1 MSINEL
7 KKLSSRE
14 LNKFMSKIT
23 AKEVKEI
30 LNNENLGGGLS
41 KYNKDILVDILLDL
55 IYETNESGLMG
66 TLKPKKVKKSNKRK
80 IKIEENK
87 EDTLLET
94 ISKVAK
100 DILENLVVD
109 PEQYYEEYLEQ
120 HEEENERLEALGTMG
135 EMMRASFF
143 RNKILDMLTD
153 KIKEVTKK
161 SYIDYM
167 FDDDANEVLVEES
180 LKIGKVIHRQLA
192 KYYHPDKA
200 TGDTEKFKNIQAD
213 YERFKVEIETFK

>member
-1 MSINEL
+1 MGINEL
-7 KKLSSRE
+7 KKLSPRE

-41 KYNKDILVDILLDL
+41 KYNKDTLVDILLDL

-66 TLKPKKVKKSNKRK
+66 TLKPKKVKKSNKK
-80 IKIEENK
+80 IKIKENK

-109 PEQYYEEYLEQ
+109 PEQYYKEYLEQ
-120 HEEENERLEALGTMG
+120 HEEENERLEAWGTMG

-143 RNKILDMLTD
+143 REKILNMLTD
-153 KIKEVTKK
+153 KIREITGKR
-161 SYIDYM
+161 YIDYA
-167 FDDDANEVLVEES
+167 FDDDVNRVLVEES
-180 LKIGKVIHRQLA
+180 LKIGKVIHRQLV
-192 KYYHPDKA
+192 KYYHPDKS
-200 TGDTEKFKNIQAD
+200 TGDTEKFKNIQSD
-213 YERFKVEIETFK
+213 YERFKVEIEEFK

>member
-14 LNKFMSKIT
+14 LAKFTSKTT
-23 AKEVKEI
+23 AKEIKEI

-41 KYNKDILVDILLDL
+41 KYNKDTLVDILLDL
-55 IYETNESGLMG
+55 IYDTNESGLID
-66 TLKPKKVKKSNKRK
+66 TLKPKKVRKSKKVK
-80 IKIEENK
+80 IKENK

-120 HEEENERLEALGTMG
+120 HEEENERLEAWGAMG
-135 EMMRASFF
+135 EMMRESFF
-143 RNKILDMLTD
+143 KKKILDMLTG
-153 KIKEVTKK
+153 KIREITKK
-161 SYIDYM
+161 RYMDYM
-167 FDDDANEVLVEES
+167 YDDDANRVLVEES
-180 LKIGKVIHRQLA
+180 LKIGKEIHRQLA
-192 KYYHPDKA
+192 KYYHPDKS
-200 TGDTEKFKNIQAD
+200 TGNTEKFQNIQAD
-213 YERFKVEIETFK
+213 YERFKVEIEEFK

>member
-7 KKLSSRE
+7 KKLSPRE

-41 KYNKDILVDILLDL
+41 KYNKDTLVDILLDL

-66 TLKPKKVKKSNKRK
+66 TLKPKKVKKSNKK
-80 IKIEENK
+80 IKIKENK

-109 PEQYYEEYLEQ
+109 PEQYYKEYLEQ
-120 HEEENERLEALGTMG
+120 HEEENERLEAWGTMG

-143 RNKILDMLTD
+143 REKILNMLTD
-153 KIKEVTKK
+153 KIREITGKR
-161 SYIDYM
+161 YIDYA
-167 FDDDANEVLVEES
+167 FDDDVNRVLVEES
-180 LKIGKVIHRQLA
+180 LKIGKVIHRQLV
-192 KYYHPDKA
+192 KYYHPDKS
-200 TGDTEKFKNIQAD
+200 TGDTEKFKNIQSD
-213 YERFKVEIETFK
+213 YERFKVEIEEFK

>member
-14 LNKFMSKIT
+14 LNKFMSNIT
-23 AKEVKEI
+23 AKEIKEI

-41 KYNKDILVDILLDL
+41 KYNKDTLVDILLDL
-55 IYETNESGLMG
+55 IYDTNESGLIG
-66 TLKPKKVKKSNKRK
+66 TLKPKKVRKNKNK
-80 IKIEENK
+80 IKIKENK

-100 DILENLVVD
+100 DVLENLVVD

-120 HEEENERLEALGTMG
+120 HEEENERLEAWGTFG
-135 EMMRASFF
+135 ENVRVSFF
-143 RNKILDMLTD
+143 RKKIYDMITG
-153 KIKEVTKK
+153 KVKEITKK
-161 SYIDYM
+161 RYTSYMNDE
-167 FDDDANEVLVEES
+167 DAKKVLADEAF
-180 LKIGKVIHRQLA
+180 KIGKVIYKQLA
-192 KYYHPDKA
+192 KYYHPDKS

-213 YERFKVEIETFK
+213 YERFKIEIRE

>member
-7 KKLSSRE
+7 KKLSPRE

-41 KYNKDILVDILLDL
+41 KYNKDTLVDILLDL

-66 TLKPKKVKKSNKRK
+66 TLKPKKVKKSNKK
-80 IKIEENK
+80 IKIKENK

-120 HEEENERLEALGTMG
+120 HEEENERLEVWGNMG
-135 EMMRASFF
+135 ENVRVSFF
-143 RNKILDMLTD
+143 RKKIYDMLTG
-153 KIKEVTKK
+153 KIREITKK
-161 SYIDYM
+161 RYISYMNDK
-167 FDDDANEVLVEES
+167 DASKVLADEAF
-180 LKIGKVIHRQLA
+180 KIGKVIYKQLA
-192 KYYHPDKA
+192 KYYHPDKS

-213 YERFKVEIETFK
+213 YERFKIEIRE